1 MAESGSNLS
10 ERARA
15 HWTKERVAKVT
26 GGKRFLLRPDE
37 APELLRAIGLLNADA
52 TMPADCL
59 RKYSQINHMLSLLQ
73 PVLDDLA
80 ARHKVVRVIDAGCG
94 NSYLTFLLAWYLH
107 VRSRHDCRIVGIDVN
122 PRVVEASRAR
132 AAKLGLGGCLRFD
145 VSRIEGLAW
154 ERSFRQC
161 FPEDCPEANDDFPRP
176 HMVVAL
182 HACDT
187 ATDLALGL
195 GIGACADVL
204 AVAPCCHAELAKAW
218 AGMDGPTHP
227 FRPVFAAANL
237 RRDAAA
243 VMTDALRM
251 LLVRRC
257 GYEVTATEFVP
268 SNHTPKNR
276 LLLCIRR
283 GRYLREAGEQYE
295 RLKEAL
301 GGVTITLESLVPAV

>member
-1 MAESGSNLS
+1 MAGTGADLVG
-10 ERARA
+10 RARV

-26 GGKRFLLRPDE
+26 GGKRFLLKPDE
-37 APELLRAIGLLNADA
+37 APELLHAIGLLSADA

-59 RKYSQINHMLSLLQ
+59 RKYSQINHMLALLQ

-107 VRSRHDCRIVGIDVN
+107 VHTRHDCRIVGIDSN
-122 PRVVEASRAR
+122 PKVVESSRAR
-132 AAKLGLGGCLRFD
+132 AAKLGLDGCLRFD
-145 VSRIEGLAW
+145 VSRIDALAW
-154 ERSFRQC
+154 ERSFRQL
-161 FPEDCPEANDDFPRP
+161 FPEDCPEADDEFPRP
-176 HMVVAL
+176 HLVVAL

-187 ATDLALGL
+187 ATDSALGL
-195 GIGACADVL
+195 GIGASADVL
-204 AVAPCCHAELAKAW
+204 AVAPCCHAELAKLW
-218 AGMDGPTHP
+218 SGMDGPVHP
-227 FRPVFAAANL
+227 FRPVFASANL

-268 SNHTPKNR
+268 SDHTPKNR

-295 RLKEAL
+295 RLKESL
-301 GGVTITLESLVPAV
+301 GGAAITLETLVPGA